1 MADPESVPLVRHALR
16 VYLERHDLSDERM
29 AEITLAVTE
38 ACSNVVVHAYR
49 GEPGDLE
56 VIVEDG
62 PDDGVTVRVRD
73 QGGGLAPRPDSP
85 GLGVGLPVI
94 HAIADSV
101 EITKPDGGGTELRMY
116 FR

>member
-16 VYLERHDLSDERM
+16 VYLERLEMSEERI
-29 AEITLAVTE
+29 AEVTLAVTE

-49 GEPGDLE
+49 DRVGDLE
-56 VIVEDG
+56 VVVEDD
-62 PDDGVTVRVRD
+62 PPDGVIVRVRD
-73 QGGGLAPRPDSP
+73 HGGGLEPRTDSP

-94 HAIADSV
+94 YAIANSV
-101 EITKPDGGGTELRMY
+101 EVGTIDGAGTELRMH